1 MRPDP
6 GRRLA
11 LVTGGA
17 RGLGLAAAKALAG
30 EGLRLA
36 VADLDAGA
44 AGAAAAGLAGTGH
57 QGFAVDVGSEASVS
71 TLFTEVEARMGPV
84 AVLATFAGILISDGE
99 NRVGIADSTIE
110 DWDRTF
116 DVNARGTFL
125 CLRDMLRRRRE
136 TPVAHGRIITVSSLA
151 GQVGGVRGSA
161 PYSASKGAVL
171 SLTKTAAGEG
181 GPLGI
186 TANAIA
192 PGMIDTAML
201 RQVLPTT
208 SEQAAAAALPV
219 GRIGRPD
226 EIGAVVVFLASQG
239 AGFVTGATID
249 VNGGQLLR

>member
-1 MRPDP
+1 MQPEP

-11 LVTGGA
+11 LITGGA
-17 RGLGLAAAKALAG
+17 RGLGLAAAEALAG
-30 EGLRLA
+30 AGYLLA
-36 VADLDAGA
+36 IADLDAGA
-44 AGAAAAGLAGTGH
+44 ASAAASGLAGTGH
-57 QGFAVDVGSEASVS
+57 QGFAVDVRSEASVS
-71 TLFTEVEARMGPV
+71 DLFTEVESGMGPV

-99 NRVGIADSTIE
+99 ARVGIADSSAE

-125 CLRDMLRRRRE
+125 CLREMLRRRRAA
-136 TPVAHGRIITVSSLA
+136 PVEHGRIITVSSLA
-151 GQVGGVRGSA
+151 GQVGGVRGGA

-181 GPLGI
+181 GPLGL

-201 RQVLPTT
+201 RQVLPNS
-208 SEQAAAAALPV
+208 SEAATVAGLPV
-219 GRIGRPD
+219 GRIGRPE
-226 EIGAVVVFLASQG
+226 EIGAVVAFLASES

>member
-1 MRPDP
+1 MQPDP
-6 GRRLA
+6 RRRLA
-11 LVTGGA
+11 LITGGA
-17 RGLGLAAAKALAG
+17 RGLGLAAAEALAG
-30 EGLRLA
+30 AGFRLA
-36 VADLDAGA
+36 LADLDAGA
-44 AGAAAAGLAGTGH
+44 ASVAAAGLDGTGH
-57 QGFAVDVGSEASVS
+57 QGFAVDVRSETSVS
-71 TLFTEVEARMGPV
+71 DLFTRVESRMGPV
-84 AVLATFAGILISDGE
+84 AVLATFAGILISNGE
-99 NRVGIADSTIE
+99 RRVGIADSSAE

-125 CLRDMLRRRRE
+125 CLREMLCRRRE
-136 TPVAHGRIITVSSLA
+136 APVAHGRIITVSSLA

-181 GPLGI
+181 GPLGL

-201 RQVLPTT
+201 RQVLPNS
-208 SEQAAAAALPV
+208 SEAATVAGLPV
-219 GRIGRPD
+219 GRIGRPE
-226 EIGAVVVFLASQG
+226 EIGAVVAFLASES